1 MPVPV
6 NAAALRFVHPEAFLL
21 LWLLLPL
28 LAVWLLAGR
37 ARRHA
42 ARRFRG
48 AVTDLGRNLRP
59 LLACLTL
66 LGYAALVVAV
76 ARPGWESQATTLE
89 RRGRDVVFVVDV
101 SRSML
106 AEDLAPNRLERAKL
120 AILDTLEQ
128 LSGDR
133 VALVAFAG
141 SAVVKSPLT
150 FDYGFF
156 RLAVQQ
162 LSVTSVARGGS
173 LVGDALRTVRD
184 QVFDDRTV
192 EYRDVLLITDGGDH
206 DSFPAAAAE
215 ELGQRGVRLLAVG
228 LGDDSAGQPIPLAG
242 GSTDG
247 QPAYVEHEGQ
257 MVLSQLD
264 ADLLRAIA
272 GATPGGR
279 YIHVATGNVDLGRLY
294 QELIASASGRLLE
307 TESVELVRERFQTF
321 IAISLLLLA
330 LALVMPERMALPRVR
345 LPRLLHPASR
355 SGASARIVFL
365 LGVLCWLG
373 AGATVVSAAGRP
385 ERAARDGL
393 AAYRAGDYATAVDAF
408 GTATRLRPGVPEL
421 LYDAG
426 VSAYQLGDYAT
437 ARARLHPA
445 ISGATR
451 PELAAAGHLALGN
464 IGMRE
469 AQQLLQQDP
478 TAAIPALEEGI
489 ASFERALRVDP
500 DYAAAAHNLELAR
513 VLLDELRQQQRQQQ
527 QQQQQSPQQDSGEQD
542 QQQHEQQEGRQPESA
557 PRDDGGP
564 TPPASGSQEESRE
577 EQPAPAPPGGED
589 ERMDDL
595 LARQIIAAEEAN
607 AELRRRRQ
615 LQLLPVQRD
624 W

>member
-6 NAAALRFVHPEAFLL
+6 NEAALRFVHPEAFLL

-37 ARRHA
+37 ARRRA
-42 ARRFRG
+42 TRRFRG
-48 AVTDLGRNLRP
+48 VDGAVTGSARNIRP

-173 LVGDALRTVRD
+173 LIGDALRTVRD
-184 QVFDDRTV
+184 QVFDERTV

-206 DSFPAAAAE
+206 DSFPAVAAE

-228 LGDDSAGQPIPLAG
+228 LGDDSAGQPIPLDTTA
-242 GSTDG
+242 DG
-247 QPAYVEHEGQ
+247 QPAFVEHEGQ

-264 ADLLRAIA
+264 ADLLRAVA

-294 QELIASASGRLLE
+294 QELIAAASGRLLE

-321 IAISLLLLA
+321 IAVALLLLA
-330 LALVMPERMALPRVR
+330 LVLLLPERMALPRMP
-345 LPRLLHPASR
+345 LSHLL
-355 SGASARIVFL
+355 
-365 LGVLCWLG
+365 
-373 AGATVVSAAGRP
+373 
-385 ERAARDGL
+385 
-393 AAYRAGDYATAVDAF
+393 
-408 GTATRLRPGVPEL
+408 
-421 LYDAG
+421 
-426 VSAYQLGDYAT
+426 
-437 ARARLHPA
+437 
-445 ISGATR
+445 
-451 PELAAAGHLALGN
+451 
-464 IGMRE
+464 
-469 AQQLLQQDP
+469 
-478 TAAIPALEEGI
+478 
-489 ASFERALRVDP
+489 
-500 DYAAAAHNLELAR
+500 
-513 VLLDELRQQQRQQQ
+513 
-527 QQQQQSPQQDSGEQD
+527 
-542 QQQHEQQEGRQPESA
+542 
-557 PRDDGGP
+557 
-564 TPPASGSQEESRE
+564 PPASHNRSERS
-577 EQPAPAPPGGED
+577 APARGLGANRAEAARSLRNTEEHENAARGGARRPPLSD
-589 ERMDDL
+589 QASND
-595 LARQIIAAEEAN
+595 AAEGAS
-607 AELRRRRQ
+607 
-615 LQLLPVQRD
+615 
-624 W
+624 

>member
-6 NAAALRFVHPEAFLL
+6 GEAALRFVHPEAFLL

-37 ARRHA
+37 ARRRA
-42 ARRFRG
+42 ARSFGTSG
-48 AVTDLGRNLRP
+48 AVTGTARNMRP

-162 LSVTSVARGGS
+162 LAVTSVARGGS
-173 LVGDALRTVRD
+173 LIGDALRTVRD

-192 EYRDVLLITDGGDH
+192 EYRDVLLISDGGDH
-206 DSFPAAAAE
+206 DSFPTAAAE

-228 LGDDSAGQPIPLAG
+228 LGDDSAGQPIPLEG
-242 GSTDG
+242 GTADG
-247 QPAYVEHEGQ
+247 HPAYVEHEGQ

-294 QELIASASGRLLE
+294 QELIASASGRLLA

-330 LALVMPERMALPRVR
+330 LAVVLPDRMALPRVS
-345 LPRLLHPASR
+345 LARLLRAGLGNGPRRSAPARGLDATRAEAS
-355 SGASARIVFL
+355 SGAAE
-365 LGVLCWLG
+365 G
-373 AGATVVSAAGRP
+373 AS
-385 ERAARDGL
+385 
-393 AAYRAGDYATAVDAF
+393 
-408 GTATRLRPGVPEL
+408 
-421 LYDAG
+421 
-426 VSAYQLGDYAT
+426 
-437 ARARLHPA
+437 
-445 ISGATR
+445 
-451 PELAAAGHLALGN
+451 
-464 IGMRE
+464 
-469 AQQLLQQDP
+469 
-478 TAAIPALEEGI
+478 
-489 ASFERALRVDP
+489 
-500 DYAAAAHNLELAR
+500 
-513 VLLDELRQQQRQQQ
+513 
-527 QQQQQSPQQDSGEQD
+527 
-542 QQQHEQQEGRQPESA
+542 
-557 PRDDGGP
+557 
-564 TPPASGSQEESRE
+564 
-577 EQPAPAPPGGED
+577 
-589 ERMDDL
+589 
-595 LARQIIAAEEAN
+595 
-607 AELRRRRQ
+607 
-615 LQLLPVQRD
+615 
-624 W
+624 

>member
-6 NAAALRFVHPEAFLL
+6 NEAALRFVHPEAFLL

-37 ARRHA
+37 ARRRA
-42 ARRFRG
+42 TRRFRAKSVSEWRVSGRADRTPYARRGRAESAAGRRRFRCANG
-48 AVTDLGRNLRP
+48 AVTDTAHNVRP

-89 RRGRDVVFVVDV
+89 RHGRDVVFVVDV

-173 LVGDALRTVRD
+173 LIGDALRTVRD

-192 EYRDVLLITDGGDH
+192 AYRDVLLITDGGDH

-215 ELGQRGVRLLAVG
+215 ELGQHGVRLLAVG
-228 LGDDSAGQPIPLAG
+228 LGDDSAGRPIPLEGRTA
-242 GSTDG
+242 DG
-247 QPAYVEHEGQ
+247 QPAFVEHEGQ
-257 MVLSQLD
+257 LVLSQLD
-264 ADLLRAIA
+264 ADLLRAVA

-321 IAISLLLLA
+321 IAIGLLLLA
-330 LALVMPERMALPRVR
+330 LVLLLPDRMALSRLRVSH
-345 LPRLLHPASR
+345 LLRGESR
-355 SGASARIVFL
+355 NGVSRTRAKISDDVAEGAS
-365 LGVLCWLG
+365 
-373 AGATVVSAAGRP
+373 
-385 ERAARDGL
+385 
-393 AAYRAGDYATAVDAF
+393 
-408 GTATRLRPGVPEL
+408 
-421 LYDAG
+421 
-426 VSAYQLGDYAT
+426 
-437 ARARLHPA
+437 
-445 ISGATR
+445 
-451 PELAAAGHLALGN
+451 
-464 IGMRE
+464 
-469 AQQLLQQDP
+469 
-478 TAAIPALEEGI
+478 
-489 ASFERALRVDP
+489 
-500 DYAAAAHNLELAR
+500 
-513 VLLDELRQQQRQQQ
+513 
-527 QQQQQSPQQDSGEQD
+527 
-542 QQQHEQQEGRQPESA
+542 
-557 PRDDGGP
+557 
-564 TPPASGSQEESRE
+564 
-577 EQPAPAPPGGED
+577 
-589 ERMDDL
+589 
-595 LARQIIAAEEAN
+595 
-607 AELRRRRQ
+607 
-615 LQLLPVQRD
+615 
-624 W
+624 

>member
-6 NAAALRFVHPEAFLL
+6 NETVLRFVHPEAFLL

-28 LAVWLLAGR
+28 LAVWLLAAR
-37 ARRHA
+37 ARHRA
-42 ARRFRG
+42 TRRFRAESLSDWRTPYGRRGWVATG
-48 AVTDLGRNLRP
+48 AMAGAARNMRP

-89 RRGRDVVFVVDV
+89 RRGRDVVFVMDV

-173 LVGDALRTVRD
+173 LIGDALRTVRD

-206 DSFPAAAAE
+206 ESFPAAAAE
-215 ELGQRGVRLLAVG
+215 ELGQRGVRLLAIG
-228 LGDDSAGQPIPLAG
+228 LGDDGAGQPIPLEG
-242 GSTDG
+242 ESEDG
-247 QPAYVEHEGQ
+247 EQAFVEHEGQ
-257 MVLSQLD
+257 MVLSRLD

-294 QELIASASGRLLE
+294 QELISSASGRLLE
-307 TESVELVRERFQTF
+307 TEPVELVRERFQTF

-330 LALVMPERMALPRVR
+330 LALVLPERMALPRVP
-345 LPRLLHPASR
+345 LSRLLRTGSRNGSRRSAPAR
-355 SGASARIVFL
+355 
-365 LGVLCWLG
+365 WLG
-373 AGATVVSAAGRP
+373 ATSA
-385 ERAARDGL
+385 
-393 AAYRAGDYATAVDAF
+393 
-408 GTATRLRPGVPEL
+408 
-421 LYDAG
+421 
-426 VSAYQLGDYAT
+426 
-437 ARARLHPA
+437 
-445 ISGATR
+445 
-451 PELAAAGHLALGN
+451 
-464 IGMRE
+464 E
-469 AQQLLQQDP
+469 ASN
-478 TAAIPALEEGI
+478 G
-489 ASFERALRVDP
+489 
-500 DYAAAAHNLELAR
+500 
-513 VLLDELRQQQRQQQ
+513 
-527 QQQQQSPQQDSGEQD
+527 
-542 QQQHEQQEGRQPESA
+542 
-557 PRDDGGP
+557 
-564 TPPASGSQEESRE
+564 
-577 EQPAPAPPGGED
+577 
-589 ERMDDL
+589 
-595 LARQIIAAEEAN
+595 AAEGAS
-607 AELRRRRQ
+607 
-615 LQLLPVQRD
+615 
-624 W
+624 

>member
-6 NAAALRFVHPEAFLL
+6 NEAALRFVHPEAFLL

-28 LAVWLLAGR
+28 LAAWFLAAP
-37 ARRHA
+37 ARRRA
-42 ARRFRG
+42 ARRFRAAG
-48 AVTDLGRNLRP
+48 AVTGAARNMRP
-59 LLACLTL
+59 LLAGLTL
-66 LGYAALVVAV
+66 VGYAALVVAV

-173 LVGDALRTVRD
+173 LIGDALRTVRD

-228 LGDDSAGQPIPLAG
+228 LGDDSAGQPIPRDGSSAG
-242 GSTDG
+242 GE
-247 QPAYVEHEGQ
+247 PAFVEHAGQ
-257 MVLSQLD
+257 MVLSKLD

-307 TESVELVRERFQTF
+307 TESVELVRERFQTL

-330 LALVMPERMALPRVR
+330 LALVLPERMALPRTP
-345 LPRLLHPASR
+345 LSRLLRMKSRNGERRSTPAR
-355 SGASARIVFL
+355 
-365 LGVLCWLG
+365 
-373 AGATVVSAAGRP
+373 
-385 ERAARDGL
+385 
-393 AAYRAGDYATAVDAF
+393 
-408 GTATRLRPGVPEL
+408 RL
-421 LYDAG
+421 
-426 VSAYQLGDYAT
+426 
-437 ARARLHPA
+437 
-445 ISGATR
+445 GATR
-451 PELAAAGHLALGN
+451 AEASNGVAE
-464 IGMRE
+464 GM
-469 AQQLLQQDP
+469 
-478 TAAIPALEEGI
+478 
-489 ASFERALRVDP
+489 S
-500 DYAAAAHNLELAR
+500 
-513 VLLDELRQQQRQQQ
+513 
-527 QQQQQSPQQDSGEQD
+527 
-542 QQQHEQQEGRQPESA
+542 
-557 PRDDGGP
+557 
-564 TPPASGSQEESRE
+564 
-577 EQPAPAPPGGED
+577 
-589 ERMDDL
+589 
-595 LARQIIAAEEAN
+595 
-607 AELRRRRQ
+607 
-615 LQLLPVQRD
+615 
-624 W
+624 

>member
-6 NAAALRFVHPEAFLL
+6 SEAALRFVHPEAFLL

-37 ARRHA
+37 ARRRA
-42 ARRFRG
+42 ARSFG
-48 AVTDLGRNLRP
+48 TSAAVTGTTRNMRP

-173 LVGDALRTVRD
+173 LIGDALRTVRD

-192 EYRDVLLITDGGDH
+192 EYRDLLLITDGGDH

-228 LGDDSAGQPIPLAG
+228 LGDDSAGQPIPLVG
-242 GSTDG
+242 GTKDG
-247 QPAYVEHEGQ
+247 HPAYVEHEGQ

-264 ADLLRAIA
+264 ADLLRGIA

-321 IAISLLLLA
+321 IAIALLLLA
-330 LALVMPERMALPRVR
+330 LVLLLPDRMALPRMPPSR
-345 LPRLLHPASR
+345 LRHPPAR
-355 SGASARIVFL
+355 NGA
-365 LGVLCWLG
+365 
-373 AGATVVSAAGRP
+373 
-385 ERAARDGL
+385 ERAAL
-393 AAYRAGDYATAVDAF
+393 
-408 GTATRLRPGVPEL
+408 
-421 LYDAG
+421 
-426 VSAYQLGDYAT
+426 
-437 ARARLHPA
+437 
-445 ISGATR
+445 
-451 PELAAAGHLALGN
+451 
-464 IGMRE
+464 
-469 AQQLLQQDP
+469 
-478 TAAIPALEEGI
+478 
-489 ASFERALRVDP
+489 
-500 DYAAAAHNLELAR
+500 
-513 VLLDELRQQQRQQQ
+513 
-527 QQQQQSPQQDSGEQD
+527 
-542 QQQHEQQEGRQPESA
+542 
-557 PRDDGGP
+557 
-564 TPPASGSQEESRE
+564 ASGR
-577 EQPAPAPPGGED
+577 G
-589 ERMDDL
+589 
-595 LARQIIAAEEAN
+595 ARGTS
-607 AELRRRRQ
+607 
-615 LQLLPVQRD
+615 
-624 W
+624 

>member
-6 NAAALRFVHPEAFLL
+6 SEAALRFVHPEAFLL

-37 ARRHA
+37 ARRRA
-42 ARRFRG
+42 ARSFGTSG
-48 AVTDLGRNLRP
+48 AVTGTARNMRP

-173 LVGDALRTVRD
+173 LIGDALRTVRD

-192 EYRDVLLITDGGDH
+192 EYRDVLLISDGGDH

-228 LGDDSAGQPIPLAG
+228 LGDDSAGQPIPLEG
-242 GSTDG
+242 GTADG
-247 QPAYVEHEGQ
+247 HPAYVEHEGQ

-294 QELIASASGRLLE
+294 QELIASASGRLLA

-330 LALVMPERMALPRVR
+330 LAVVLPDRMALPRVS
-345 LPRLLHPASR
+345 LSGLLRAGLRNGSRRSAPARGLDATRAEAS
-355 SGASARIVFL
+355 SGAAE
-365 LGVLCWLG
+365 G
-373 AGATVVSAAGRP
+373 AS
-385 ERAARDGL
+385 
-393 AAYRAGDYATAVDAF
+393 
-408 GTATRLRPGVPEL
+408 
-421 LYDAG
+421 
-426 VSAYQLGDYAT
+426 
-437 ARARLHPA
+437 
-445 ISGATR
+445 
-451 PELAAAGHLALGN
+451 
-464 IGMRE
+464 
-469 AQQLLQQDP
+469 
-478 TAAIPALEEGI
+478 
-489 ASFERALRVDP
+489 
-500 DYAAAAHNLELAR
+500 
-513 VLLDELRQQQRQQQ
+513 
-527 QQQQQSPQQDSGEQD
+527 
-542 QQQHEQQEGRQPESA
+542 
-557 PRDDGGP
+557 
-564 TPPASGSQEESRE
+564 
-577 EQPAPAPPGGED
+577 
-589 ERMDDL
+589 
-595 LARQIIAAEEAN
+595 
-607 AELRRRRQ
+607 
-615 LQLLPVQRD
+615 
-624 W
+624 

>member
-6 NAAALRFVHPEAFLL
+6 DAAALRFVHPEAFLL

-37 ARRHA
+37 ARRRA
-42 ARRFRG
+42 TRRFRAAG
-48 AVTDLGRNLRP
+48 ATKNGARNLRP
-59 LLACLTL
+59 LLICLTL

-173 LVGDALRTVRD
+173 LIGDALRTVRD
-184 QVFDDRTV
+184 QVFDGRTV

-228 LGDDSAGQPIPLAG
+228 LGDDSTGQPIPLEA
-242 GSTDG
+242 STADG
-247 QPAYVEHEGQ
+247 QPAFVEHEGQ

-294 QELIASASGRLLE
+294 RELIASASGRLLE

-330 LALVMPERMALPRVR
+330 LALVLPERMVLPRVS
-345 LPRLLHPASR
+345 PSRLLHPGSRNR
-355 SGASARIVFL
+355 SGRLPPAR
-365 LGVLCWLG
+365 GLG
-373 AGATVVSAAGRP
+373 AT
-385 ERAARDGL
+385 
-393 AAYRAGDYATAVDAF
+393 
-408 GTATRLRPGVPEL
+408 GTAASNGVAE
-421 LYDAG
+421 G
-426 VSAYQLGDYAT
+426 VS
-437 ARARLHPA
+437 
-445 ISGATR
+445 
-451 PELAAAGHLALGN
+451 
-464 IGMRE
+464 
-469 AQQLLQQDP
+469 
-478 TAAIPALEEGI
+478 
-489 ASFERALRVDP
+489 
-500 DYAAAAHNLELAR
+500 
-513 VLLDELRQQQRQQQ
+513 
-527 QQQQQSPQQDSGEQD
+527 
-542 QQQHEQQEGRQPESA
+542 
-557 PRDDGGP
+557 
-564 TPPASGSQEESRE
+564 
-577 EQPAPAPPGGED
+577 
-589 ERMDDL
+589 
-595 LARQIIAAEEAN
+595 
-607 AELRRRRQ
+607 
-615 LQLLPVQRD
+615 
-624 W
+624 

>member
-1 MPVPV
+1 MPV

-37 ARRHA
+37 ARRRA
-42 ARRFRG
+42 ARRFRARSHHGNSVTRTTANG
-48 AVTDLGRNLRP
+48 ATPAGARNLRP
-59 LLACLTL
+59 LLICLTL

-76 ARPGWESQATTLE
+76 ARPGWESQATTVE

-173 LVGDALRTVRD
+173 LIGDALRTVRD

-192 EYRDVLLITDGGDH
+192 EHRDVLLITDGGDH

-228 LGDDSAGQPIPLAG
+228 LGDDSAGQPIPLEG
-242 GSTDG
+242 GTADG
-247 QPAYVEHEGQ
+247 QPAFVEHAGQ

-264 ADLLRAIA
+264 ADLLRAVA

-307 TESVELVRERFQTF
+307 TESVELVRERFQSF
-321 IAISLLLLA
+321 IAIALLLLA
-330 LALVMPERMALPRVR
+330 LVLLLPERMALPRTP
-345 LPRLLHPASR
+345 LSRLLHPASR
-355 SGASARIVFL
+355 NGAERSAPAR
-365 LGVLCWLG
+365 GLG
-373 AGATVVSAAGRP
+373 ANRAQASNGAV
-385 ERAARDGL
+385 ERA
-393 AAYRAGDYATAVDAF
+393 
-408 GTATRLRPGVPEL
+408 
-421 LYDAG
+421 
-426 VSAYQLGDYAT
+426 S
-437 ARARLHPA
+437 
-445 ISGATR
+445 
-451 PELAAAGHLALGN
+451 
-464 IGMRE
+464 
-469 AQQLLQQDP
+469 
-478 TAAIPALEEGI
+478 
-489 ASFERALRVDP
+489 
-500 DYAAAAHNLELAR
+500 
-513 VLLDELRQQQRQQQ
+513 
-527 QQQQQSPQQDSGEQD
+527 
-542 QQQHEQQEGRQPESA
+542 
-557 PRDDGGP
+557 
-564 TPPASGSQEESRE
+564 
-577 EQPAPAPPGGED
+577 
-589 ERMDDL
+589 
-595 LARQIIAAEEAN
+595 
-607 AELRRRRQ
+607 
-615 LQLLPVQRD
+615 
-624 W
+624 

>member
-1 MPVPV
+1 MPVPF
-6 NAAALRFVHPEAFLL
+6 NEAALRFVHPEAFLL

-48 AVTDLGRNLRP
+48 ADGAVTDSAHNIRP

-66 LGYAALVVAV
+66 LGYAAVVLAV

-120 AILDTLEQ
+120 AILDTLEL

-173 LVGDALRTVRD
+173 LIGDALRAVRD

-228 LGDDSAGQPIPLAG
+228 LGDDSAGQPIPLEG
-242 GSTDG
+242 GTADD
-247 QPAYVEHEGQ
+247 QPAFVEHEGR

-264 ADLLRAIA
+264 ADLLRAVA

-321 IAISLLLLA
+321 IAIALLLLT
-330 LALVMPERMALPRVR
+330 LVLLLPDRMALPRMRRVP
-345 LPRLLHPASR
+345 LSRLLRTASR
-355 SGASARIVFL
+355 NGSERSAPAR
-365 LGVLCWLG
+365 GPG
-373 AGATVVSAAGRP
+373 
-385 ERAARDGL
+385 AAR
-393 AAYRAGDYATAVDAF
+393 T
-408 GTATRLRPGVPEL
+408 
-421 LYDAG
+421 
-426 VSAYQLGDYAT
+426 
-437 ARARLHPA
+437 
-445 ISGATR
+445 GATR
-451 PELAAAGHLALGN
+451 SLRATEDHGNAARGSA
-464 IGMRE
+464 RRPPFSD
-469 AQQLLQQDP
+469 Q
-478 TAAIPALEEGI
+478 
-489 ASFERALRVDP
+489 AS
-500 DYAAAAHNLELAR
+500 
-513 VLLDELRQQQRQQQ
+513 
-527 QQQQQSPQQDSGEQD
+527 
-542 QQQHEQQEGRQPESA
+542 
-557 PRDDGGP
+557 DD
-564 TPPASGSQEESRE
+564 
-577 EQPAPAPPGGED
+577 
-589 ERMDDL
+589 
-595 LARQIIAAEEAN
+595 AAEG
-607 AELRRRRQ
+607 
-615 LQLLPVQRD
+615 VS
-624 W
+624 

>member
-6 NAAALRFVHPEAFLL
+6 GEAALRFVHPEAFLL

-28 LAVWLLAGR
+28 LTVWLLAGR
-37 ARRHA
+37 ARRRA
-42 ARRFRG
+42 ARRFRAAG
-48 AVTDLGRNLRP
+48 ATTDDARNLRP
-59 LLACLTL
+59 LLIWLTL

-173 LVGDALRTVRD
+173 LLGDALRTVRD
-184 QVFDDRTV
+184 QVFDDRAI
-192 EYRDVLLITDGGDH
+192 EHRDVLLITDGGDH

-228 LGDDSAGQPIPLAG
+228 LGDDSAGQPIPLEG
-242 GSTDG
+242 GTADG
-247 QPAYVEHEGQ
+247 QPAFVEHEGQ

-264 ADLLRAIA
+264 ADLLRAVA

-307 TESVELVRERFQTF
+307 TDSVELIRERFQTF
-321 IAISLLLLA
+321 LTISLLLLA
-330 LALVMPERMALPRVR
+330 LALVLPDRMVLPRVSLSRLRHPGSRNRSGR
-345 LPRLLHPASR
+345 LPPAR
-355 SGASARIVFL
+355 G
-365 LGVLCWLG
+365 LG
-373 AGATVVSAAGRP
+373 AT
-385 ERAARDGL
+385 
-393 AAYRAGDYATAVDAF
+393 
-408 GTATRLRPGVPEL
+408 GTAASNGVAE
-421 LYDAG
+421 G
-426 VSAYQLGDYAT
+426 VS
-437 ARARLHPA
+437 
-445 ISGATR
+445 
-451 PELAAAGHLALGN
+451 
-464 IGMRE
+464 
-469 AQQLLQQDP
+469 
-478 TAAIPALEEGI
+478 
-489 ASFERALRVDP
+489 
-500 DYAAAAHNLELAR
+500 
-513 VLLDELRQQQRQQQ
+513 
-527 QQQQQSPQQDSGEQD
+527 
-542 QQQHEQQEGRQPESA
+542 
-557 PRDDGGP
+557 
-564 TPPASGSQEESRE
+564 
-577 EQPAPAPPGGED
+577 
-589 ERMDDL
+589 
-595 LARQIIAAEEAN
+595 
-607 AELRRRRQ
+607 
-615 LQLLPVQRD
+615 
-624 W
+624 

>member
-1 MPVPV
+1 MPLPV
-6 NAAALRFVHPEAFLL
+6 NEATLRFVHPEAFLL

-28 LAVWLLAGR
+28 LAVWFLAGR
-37 ARRHA
+37 ARRLSA
-42 ARRFRG
+42 RRFGRRFRG
-48 AVTDLGRNLRP
+48 AAGAVTGAARNLRP

-173 LVGDALRTVRD
+173 LIGDALRTVRD
-184 QVFDDRTV
+184 QVFDDRAI
-192 EYRDVLLITDGGDH
+192 EHRDVLLITDGGDH

-228 LGDDSAGQPIPLAG
+228 LGDDSAGQPIPRDGRSAG
-242 GSTDG
+242 GE
-247 QPAYVEHEGQ
+247 PAFVEHEGQ

-264 ADLLRAIA
+264 ADLLRTVAS
-272 GATPGGR
+272 ATPGGR

-307 TESVELVRERFQTF
+307 TESVELVRERFRTF

-330 LALVMPERMALPRVR
+330 LALVLPDRMALPRMSLSRR
-345 LPRLLHPASR
+345 LRMGAKASNGVTE
-355 SGASARIVFL
+355 GAS
-365 LGVLCWLG
+365 
-373 AGATVVSAAGRP
+373 
-385 ERAARDGL
+385 
-393 AAYRAGDYATAVDAF
+393 
-408 GTATRLRPGVPEL
+408 
-421 LYDAG
+421 
-426 VSAYQLGDYAT
+426 
-437 ARARLHPA
+437 
-445 ISGATR
+445 
-451 PELAAAGHLALGN
+451 
-464 IGMRE
+464 
-469 AQQLLQQDP
+469 
-478 TAAIPALEEGI
+478 
-489 ASFERALRVDP
+489 
-500 DYAAAAHNLELAR
+500 
-513 VLLDELRQQQRQQQ
+513 
-527 QQQQQSPQQDSGEQD
+527 
-542 QQQHEQQEGRQPESA
+542 
-557 PRDDGGP
+557 
-564 TPPASGSQEESRE
+564 
-577 EQPAPAPPGGED
+577 
-589 ERMDDL
+589 
-595 LARQIIAAEEAN
+595 
-607 AELRRRRQ
+607 
-615 LQLLPVQRD
+615 
-624 W
+624 

>member
-6 NAAALRFVHPEAFLL
+6 DEAALRFVHPEAFLL

-28 LAVWLLAGR
+28 LAVRMLAAR
-37 ARRHA
+37 ARRRA
-42 ARRFRG
+42 TRRFG
-48 AVTDLGRNLRP
+48 AAGAATDAARNLRP
-59 LLACLTL
+59 LLICLTL

-173 LVGDALRTVRD
+173 LIGDALRTVRD
-184 QVFDDRTV
+184 QVFDERTV
-192 EYRDVLLITDGGDH
+192 EFRDVLLITDGGDH

-228 LGDDSAGQPIPLAG
+228 LGDDSAGQPIPLERA
-242 GSTDG
+242 SADG
-247 QPAYVEHEGQ
+247 EPAFVEHEGQ

-279 YIHVATGNVDLGRLY
+279 YVHVATGNVDLGRLY

-307 TESVELVRERFQTF
+307 TESVELVRERFRTF
-321 IAISLLLLA
+321 IAIGLLLLA
-330 LALVMPERMALPRVR
+330 LVLLLPDRMALPRKPLSR
-345 LPRLLHPASR
+345 LR
-355 SGASARIVFL
+355 
-365 LGVLCWLG
+365 
-373 AGATVVSAAGRP
+373 
-385 ERAARDGL
+385 
-393 AAYRAGDYATAVDAF
+393 
-408 GTATRLRPGVPEL
+408 RLRPR
-421 LYDAG
+421 
-426 VSAYQLGDYAT
+426 GDSGRSPP
-437 ARARLHPA
+437 ARGL
-445 ISGATR
+445 GATGAETAENGAWGSARR
-451 PELAAAGHLALGN
+451 PPL
-464 IGMRE
+464 
-469 AQQLLQQDP
+469 
-478 TAAIPALEEGI
+478 
-489 ASFERALRVDP
+489 S
-500 DYAAAAHNLELAR
+500 
-513 VLLDELRQQQRQQQ
+513 
-527 QQQQQSPQQDSGEQD
+527 D
-542 QQQHEQQEGRQPESA
+542 QA
-557 PRDDGGP
+557 PNG
-564 TPPASGSQEESRE
+564 
-577 EQPAPAPPGGED
+577 
-589 ERMDDL
+589 
-595 LARQIIAAEEAN
+595 AAEGAS
-607 AELRRRRQ
+607 
-615 LQLLPVQRD
+615 
-624 W
+624 